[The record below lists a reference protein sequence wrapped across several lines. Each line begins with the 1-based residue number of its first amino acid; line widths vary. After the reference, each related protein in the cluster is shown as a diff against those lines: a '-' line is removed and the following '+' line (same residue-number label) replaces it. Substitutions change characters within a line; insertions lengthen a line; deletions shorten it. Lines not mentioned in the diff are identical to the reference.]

1 MKAHSI
7 DANLQADQRA
17 EKIINFVIN
26 AATLIQSKGKIK
38 SKKLTEM
45 VKSVPSTLS
54 QAVKFPT
61 NEE

>member
-26 AATLIQSKGKIK
+26 AATLI
-38 SKKLTEM
+38 
-45 VKSVPSTLS
+45 
-54 QAVKFPT
+54 
-61 NEE
+61 

>member
-17 EKIINFVIN
+17 EMIINFVIN

-54 QAVKFPT
+54 
-61 NEE
+61 